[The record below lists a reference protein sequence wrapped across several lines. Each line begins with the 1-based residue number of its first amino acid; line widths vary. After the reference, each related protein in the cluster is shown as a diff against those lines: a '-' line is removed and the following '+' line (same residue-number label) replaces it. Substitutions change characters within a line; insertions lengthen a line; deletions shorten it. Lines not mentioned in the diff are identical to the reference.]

1 MSQPL
6 EYGTPIQLHQAIAVA
21 KAAAEEAQ
29 KNGWNMAIA
38 VVDSG
43 GNLVLAHRMDQ
54 TQLGSMEVAERKA
67 AAANNFKRPTKMM
80 DEAVTKGGA
89 GMRLLVIPG
98 VLPIEGGELLI
109 KDGKI
114 IGAIGVSGSLS
125 ANDVQTALA
134 GVAAL

>member
-54 TQLGSMEVAERKA
+54 TQLGSMEVAERK

>member
-1 MSQPL
+1 
-6 EYGTPIQLHQAIAVA
+6 
-21 KAAAEEAQ
+21 
-29 KNGWNMAIA
+29 
-38 VVDSG
+38 
-43 GNLVLAHRMDQ
+43 
-54 TQLGSMEVAERKA
+54 
-67 AAANNFKRPTKMM
+67 MM